1 MADVLLPVSCNSRTV
16 EKLLSPY
23 VTPTMSLRDLIIKL
37 NEIYSETLDCKYQF
51 HLFREIFIL
60 TNIDADVYYS
70 DSKLLTKEKI
80 TITPSQDI
88 LDIFQEVPLSL
99 LVHPFSSKVEIYCSP
114 TDPYKSSSSKHQSG
128 MEIYVKTL
136 TGKTITL
143 TCEFS
148 DSIQNLKQKITD
160 KEGIPVEQQRLI
172 FAGRQLE
179 DEKTLADYNIQR
191 ESTCHL
197 VIRLRGGMF
206 HMSSGRVDFCS
217 LTPPNDSYDSKNSV
231 MPKTVKVHY
240 KEGNSTREVE
250 FIVHPKCPSMIIRK
264 MVKMECDPEYFN
276 KKGLGSLTKITF
288 SVRQNLSRSALF
300 RLTSALCSKLN
311 PK

>member
-1 MADVLLPVSCNSRTV
+1 MA
-16 EKLLSPY
+16 LS
-23 VTPTMSLRDLIIKL
+23 DLILKL
-37 NEIYSETLDCKYQF
+37 NVIYSETLKVCKYEF
-51 HLFREIFIL
+51 HLFREIFNL
-60 TNIDADVYYS
+60 TNTDAEVYYS

-99 LVHPFSSKVEIYCSP
+99 LIHPFSSKVDFHCYPIEPS
-114 TDPYKSSSSKHQSG
+114 KSTSTPASSKHQSDYSQEET

-136 TGKTITL
+136 TGKTVTL
-143 TCEFS
+143 ACSPS
-148 DSIQNLKQKITD
+148 DTIDQVKNKITD
-160 KEGIPVEQQRLI
+160 KEGIPVDQQRLI

-179 DEKTLADYNIQR
+179 DGRTLSDYCIQK

-206 HMSSGRVDFCS
+206 HLSSGRVDFCS
-217 LTPPNDSYDSKNSV
+217 LTPPNESYDSRNSV
-231 MPKTVKVHY
+231 VPKTVKVHY
-240 KEGNSTREVE
+240 KEGNSTREVQ
-250 FIVHPKCPSMIIRK
+250 FIVHPKCPSKIIRK

-276 KKGLGSLTKITF
+276 NKGLGSLTNITF
-288 SVRQNLSRSALF
+288 SVRQNLSRGALF